1 MKTMY
6 CKDRGKWEIYV
17 YVKFTAYLLGAWSAF
32 QFFAV
37 VVAGGGGQGEGGMG
51 SWGLGERERIKL
63 SEVVV

>member
-32 QFFAV
+32 HFFAV
-37 VVAGGGGQGEGGMG
+37 VVAGGGGHGFL
-51 SWGLGERERIKL
+51 GLGRERE
-63 SEVVV
+63 